1 MPSFPAGVT
10 TLSPTIKHQQ
20 QVYYDSV
27 AVENFKANVPYYTIC
42 NLRPLQQRVGRT
54 LQIFGY
60 VPYGPGTAKASE
72 GLTGPSL
79 TLSSIPTQIFLDQ
92 FTDHIS
98 FSDVSVATLID
109 PVVQNGAKELA
120 YRGAL
125 TVNQVVISNVDV
137 LCSSGIDSR
146 IAIDLTDNEFMNS
159 SVIRR
164 CEFSLDG
171 INAQRRVGGMF
182 VGIGSP
188 LAFFDLFQDNTAGS
202 VTDVIKRT
210 DGGAE
215 LLKSGSKGNYNVVD
229 WAGIRLVRTTTAP
242 TYSNFPSAGKIGF
255 GTHIFGD
262 EAFFASTLANGK
274 LGQLPKDKNFTVTT
288 TYFNE
293 PTPDN
298 PVLQIAAAV
307 GYNFLF
313 GVAARPN
320 TNGFFPVRR
329 IRGEVSII

>member
-1 MPSFPAGVT
+1 MPGFPAGVT
-10 TLSPTIKHQQ
+10 TQSATVKHQQ
-20 QVYYDSV
+20 QVWYDTV
-27 AVENFKANVPYYTIC
+27 AVENFKANTPYYMIC
-42 NLRPLQQRVGRT
+42 NLRPLQQRSGRT
-54 LQIFGY
+54 LQLFGY
-60 VPYGPGTAKASE
+60 VPYGPSNAKASE

-79 TLSSIPTQIFLDQ
+79 PLNSVINQIFLDQ
-92 FTDHIS
+92 FVDYIS
-98 FSDVSVATLID
+98 YSDVAVATFID

-125 TVNQVVISNVDV
+125 TVNQVIISNVDALV
-137 LCSSGIDSR
+137 ASGLDTR

-159 SVIRR
+159 SVVRR

-171 INAQRRVGGMF
+171 INAVRRSGDMY

-188 LAFFDLFQDNTAGS
+188 LAFYDLLQDNTAGS
-202 VTDVIKRT
+202 VVDVIKRNE
-210 DGGAE
+210 GGAE
-215 LLKSGSKGNYNVVD
+215 LLQSGSKGGYTVVD
-229 WAGIRLVRTTTAP
+229 WAGIRLIRTTTAP
-242 TYSNFPSAGKIGF
+242 TYANFPSAGKTGF

-288 TYFNE
+288 NYFNDA
-293 PTPDN
+293 TPDN
-298 PVLQIAAAV
+298 AVLQIAAST

-313 GVAARPN
+313 GVGARPN

-329 IRGEVSII
+329 IRSEVSIV

>member
-1 MPSFPAGVT
+1 MPFPAGVT
-10 TLSPTIKHQQ
+10 TLSPSIKHQQ

-27 AVENFKANVPYYTIC
+27 AVENFKANVPYYMIC
-42 NLRPLQQRVGRT
+42 NMRPLQQRVGRT
-54 LQIFGY
+54 LQLFGY
-60 VPYGPGTAKASE
+60 VPYGPGSKNNAE
-72 GLTGPSL
+72 GISGGPSL
-79 TLSSIPTQIFLDQ
+79 QLQSAVNQIFLDQ
-92 FTDHIS
+92 YTDHIS

-109 PVVQNGAKELA
+109 PAVQNGSKELS
-120 YRGAL
+120 YRGSL
-125 TVNQVVISNVDV
+125 TVNQTIISNVDV
-137 LCSSGIDSR
+137 LCSSGVDSR
-146 IAIDLTDNEFMNS
+146 ISIDLLDNEFMNS

-171 INAQRRVGGMF
+171 INAQRRAGGMY

-188 LAFFDLFQDNTAGS
+188 LAFYDLFQDNTAGS
-202 VTDVIKRT
+202 VVDVMKRT
-210 DGGAE
+210 EGGAD

-229 WAGIRLVRTTTAP
+229 WSGIRLVRTTTAP
-242 TYSNFPSAGKIGF
+242 TYSNFPSAGKTGF

-320 TNGFFPVRR
+320 TNGFYPIRRVRS
-329 IRGEVSII
+329 EVSIV

>member
-1 MPSFPAGVT
+1 MPFPAGVT
-10 TLSPTIKHQQ
+10 TLSPSIKHQQ

-27 AVENFKANVPYYTIC
+27 AVENFKANTPYFTIC

-54 LQIFGY
+54 LQLFGY
-60 VPYGPGTAKASE
+60 VPYGPGVKTNSE
-72 GLTGPSL
+72 GISSGPSL
-79 TLSSIPTQIFLDQ
+79 GLSSIPNQIFLDQ

-109 PVVQNGAKELA
+109 PAVQNGSKELS

-125 TVNQVVISNVDV
+125 TVNQVIISNVDV
-137 LCSSGIDSR
+137 LCSSGVDSR
-146 IAIDLTDNEFMNS
+146 IAIDLLDNEFLNS

-171 INAQRRVGGMF
+171 INAQRRAGGMY

-188 LAFFDLFQDNTAGS
+188 LAFYDLFQDNTAGS

-210 DGGAE
+210 EGGAE

-242 TYSNFPSAGKIGF
+242 TYSNFPSAGKTGF

-288 TYFNE
+288 TYFTE

-298 PVLQIAAAV
+298 PVLQIAASC

-313 GVAARPN
+313 GVAPRPN
-320 TNGFFPVRR
+320 TNGFYPVRR
-329 IRGEVSII
+329 VRSEVSIV